1 MNQSSHL
8 AGSEQKTTQPYDD
21 LRNQIQNGDV
31 LMYRGRSLASR
42 IIMLSTRSRYSHAG
56 IAIWWNERL
65 MVMEAVGKGV
75 IVRPLSRSVDRY
87 DGRVTLFASRE
98 LIPDSDRLRLVTHAQ
113 EELGKEYGTWKAI
126 LLGIKIFMQR
136 DKDKRDTLRRARQLF
151 CSHYVAQAYNAIG
164 RDLKKGTSDRFM
176 TPGDVADSPAL
187 QKVAVLRKRR

>member
-1 MNQSSHL
+1 
-8 AGSEQKTTQPYDD
+8 
-21 LRNQIQNGDV
+21 
-31 LMYRGRSLASR
+31 MYRGRSLASR
-42 IIMLSTRSRYSHAG
+42 IIMLTTRSRYSHAG

-75 IVRPLSRSVDRY
+75 IVRPLSRSVDHY

-98 LIPDSDRLRLVTHAQ
+98 PISDADRLRLVTHAQ
-113 EELGKEYGTWKAI
+113 EELGKKYGTWKAI
-126 LLGIKIFMQR
+126 LLGIKILMQR
-136 DKDKRDTLRRARQLF
+136 DRDKRDTLRRARQLF

-164 RDLKKGTSDRFM
+164 RDLKKGISDRFM